1 MIVKLYHSVGYFPE
15 SGNFISFGLYQ
26 TREEAEHGGFL
37 KSWAWAS
44 SRPSGGDVRHAVL
57 ECMMLVDPIKTMVS
71 VPGKGP
77 GDPDPELET
86 EVFRIEEQRK
96 QQERLEAGR

>member
-1 MIVKLYHSVGYFPE
+1 
-15 SGNFISFGLYQ
+15 
-26 TREEAEHGGFL
+26 
-37 KSWAWAS
+37 
-44 SRPSGGDVRHAVL
+44 
-57 ECMMLVDPIKTMVS
+57 VDPIKTMVS